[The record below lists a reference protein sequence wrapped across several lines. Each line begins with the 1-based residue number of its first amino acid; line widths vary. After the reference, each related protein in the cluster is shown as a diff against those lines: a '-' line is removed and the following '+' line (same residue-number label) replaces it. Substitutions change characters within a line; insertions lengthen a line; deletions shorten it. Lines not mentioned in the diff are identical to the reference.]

1 MSRQTARS
9 SGPDR
14 QSLYD
19 EITAKIISQLEAGC
33 VPWVQPWGTSA
44 AKAPLAMP
52 TNAATGRRYSGINV
66 LILWGSVVEHG
77 FPVQSWVTFRQALG
91 LGGHVRKG
99 EHGTT
104 VVYAD
109 RFTPDDEKK
118 RAQETGEKAQS
129 IPFLKRFTVFNVA
142 QCEGLAEELTTTAP
156 LAEPGLIEP
165 KVEAL
170 IKAMGIDFRIGG
182 DRAFYAPPPCDYI
195 QVPPPQA
202 FFDPINFARTAL
214 HEVGH
219 LVGAPHRLNRDL
231 SGSFGSRKWAFEELV
246 AELNSAF
253 CCASLGI
260 VPTVRHA
267 DYLGSWLDVMRE
279 DSRAIIRAASQAS
292 KAADYILGFLPP
304 PTIGEAA

>member
-1 MSRQTARS
+1 MSIQTARPHAGS
-9 SGPDR
+9 DR

-19 EITAKIISQLEAGC
+19 EITTKIIGQLEAGC
-33 VPWVQPWGTSA
+33 VPWVQPWGTAA

-52 TNAATGRRYSGINV
+52 KNAATGRCYSGINV
-66 LILWGSVVEHG
+66 LILWGSIVEHD

-91 LGGHVRKG
+91 LGGNVRRG

-109 RFTPDDEKK
+109 RFTPDDEKR

-142 QCEGLAEELTTTAP
+142 QCDGLPDDFITAAP
-156 LAEPGLIEP
+156 PAEPALIEP

-182 DRAFYAPPPCDYI
+182 DRAFYMPPPLDYI

-202 FFDPINFARTAL
+202 FFDPINFTRTVL
-214 HEVGH
+214 HEIGTTSTVLLGKK
-219 LVGAPHRLNRDL
+219 LCRLTRARDSLPTQRQTCNRAWTSLLLASCRCTPESRRTRRNAQVVSPGPCVTSIAGPH
-231 SGSFGSRKWAFEELV
+231 G
-246 AELNSAF
+246 
-253 CCASLGI
+253 CA
-260 VPTVRHA
+260 
-267 DYLGSWLDVMRE
+267 
-279 DSRAIIRAASQAS
+279 
-292 KAADYILGFLPP
+292 
-304 PTIGEAA
+304 